1 MTGFGILKLL
11 LTKRKKIRKE
21 ETILK
26 TLPNDY
32 QNFIALSRYARW
44 LPEKKRRETW
54 EETVARYFNFM
65 KEHLEENTEYRLTPK
80 IRKKLE
86 EAVLNLDVMPSM
98 RALMT
103 AGEALKKNHIAG
115 YNCAYLSVD
124 HPKAFDECL
133 YVLMHG
139 TGVGFSVERQHVNK
153 LPEVPEEIIDVEDT
167 IVVTDSKEGWQ
178 SAFRKLVSYLYNGE
192 SPLWD
197 TSKVRPKG
205 ARLNTFG
212 GRASGPEPLIDLFR
226 FTTQIFKESQGRKLT
241 SYECHRLMA
250 KVAEI
255 VVVGGVRR
263 SALISLSN
271 LTDERMRNA
280 KTGQWWI
287 DTPEMALA
295 NNSVCYTE
303 KPDMGIFM
311 KEWLSLYESK
321 SGERGIFNR
330 EAAINQVAKCGRRD
344 TEHQF
349 GCNPCS
355 EIILRDG
362 QFCNLTEV
370 VIRAEDTVN
379 EIIRKVHLATILG
392 TFQASLTN
400 LRRLRKKW
408 TVNTEEESL
417 LGVSLT
423 GIMDN
428 SFMNG
433 SNKRRGMSEF
443 MGGISLP
450 DFLIKLKEESIKVN
464 KKWSSLLG
472 INPSASITA
481 IKPSGTVSQLVDSS
495 SGIHPRHNDY
505 YLRRVRADV
514 KDPIAQLMK
523 DEGVPCEPDVMK
535 PDSVEVFTF
544 PMKAPE
550 GAVLRDD
557 RTAIEQLELWLIY
570 QRYYCEHKPSITV
583 SVKEHEWMEVGA
595 WVYKHFDEVSG
606 VSFLPHSDHT
616 YQQAPY
622 EDCTEGVYLEAVGT
636 MPKELN
642 WDRIKEYELT
652 DTTKGMKTLA
662 CTGNVCEIVDL
673 TEEEGDKE

>member
-1 MTGFGILKLL
+1 M
-11 LTKRKKIRKE
+11 
-21 ETILK
+21 K

-44 LPEKKRRETW
+44 LPEENRRETW
-54 EETVARYFNFM
+54 EETVARYFDFM
-65 KEHLEENTEYRLTPK
+65 EEHLKENTEGILTSK
-80 IRKKLE
+80 TRSELE
-86 EAVLNLDVMPSM
+86 KAVLNLEVMPSM

-103 AGEALKKNHIAG
+103 SGEALKDNNIAG

-133 YVLMHG
+133 YILMHG
-139 TGVGFSVERQHVNK
+139 TGVGFSVERQFINK
-153 LPEVPEEIIDVEDT
+153 LPEIPEEVVDVDDT
-167 IVVTDSKEGWQ
+167 IVVQDSKEGWQ
-178 SAFRKLVSYLYNGE
+178 SAFRKLISYLFDGE
-192 SPLWD
+192 VPHWD
-197 TSKVRPKG
+197 VSKVRPKG
-205 ARLNTFG
+205 SRLKTFG
-212 GRASGPEPLIDLFR
+212 GRASGPEPLVDLFY
-226 FTTQIFKESQGRKLT
+226 FASNIFRNASGRRLN
-241 SYECHRLMA
+241 SYECHRLMC
-250 KVAEI
+250 KIAEV

-271 LTDERMRNA
+271 LTDERMRGA

-287 DTPEMALA
+287 DTPEMALS

-330 EAAINQVAKCGRRD
+330 ESAIKQVAKSGRRD
-344 TEHQF
+344 TEHEF

-370 VIRAEDTVN
+370 VIRNTDSIED
-379 EIIRKVHLATILG
+379 IKRKVRHATILG

-408 TVNTEEESL
+408 TINTEEEAL

-433 SNKRRGMSEF
+433 
-443 MGGISLP
+443 ISRQEWGWHTKETLP
-450 DFLIKLKEESIKVN
+450 DFLLMLKELAIKTN
-464 KKWSSLLG
+464 KEWSKTLG
-472 INPSASITA
+472 INPSTSITA
-481 IKPSGTVSQLVDSS
+481 IKPSGTVSQLVDSA
-495 SGIHPRHNDY
+495 SGIHPRHSRY

-544 PMKAPE
+544 PIKAPE
-550 GAVLRDD
+550 NAVFRDD
-557 RTAIEQLELWLIY
+557 RTAIEQLELWLTY
-570 QRYYCEHKPSITV
+570 QEYYCEHKPSITV
-583 SVKEHEWMEVGA
+583 SVKEHEWMEVGT
-595 WVYKHFDEVSG
+595 WVYENFDKVSG
-606 VSFLPHSDHT
+606 VSFLPHSDHS

-622 EDCTEGVYLEAVGT
+622 EECTEGVYLEALAD
-636 MPKELN
+636 MPESVN
-642 WDRIKEYELT
+642 WARIKEYELS
-652 DTTKGMKTLA
+652 DTTRGMKTLA
-662 CTGNVCEIVDL
+662 CTGSVCEMVDL
-673 TEEEGDKE
+673 IEEEREIE